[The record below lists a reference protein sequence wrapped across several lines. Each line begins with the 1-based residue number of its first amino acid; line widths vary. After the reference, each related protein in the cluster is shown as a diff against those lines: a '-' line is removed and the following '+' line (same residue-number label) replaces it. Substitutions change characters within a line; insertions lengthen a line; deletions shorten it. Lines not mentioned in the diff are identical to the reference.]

1 METPNTEASS
11 TLEFDGTV
19 DGAVSALLQESEA
32 NSEEPIEEGA
42 EATPTEEESE
52 EEVEEESEE
61 ELEPDEDE
69 NVEPESDEDQEE
81 SEDDD
86 TESEDDDS
94 TKEQQSF
101 TVKVDGKNEVVTL
114 DELKQSYSGQKY
126 IQRGMQET
134 AETKKEAEAV
144 YSALLQERQAIAQL
158 YEQARSGN
166 IPTAPVEPS
175 RELFNTDPIG
185 YMNAKMQYED
195 QLADYNNELQ
205 KLELVTEQQS
215 KAQMAA
221 QQAYMRQELES
232 LKKAIPEMQDDK
244 QMPVIREKL
253 VKAGTDIYGYSS
265 EEISQVMDHRAIRV
279 LMDAAKYQE
288 IVNGTEKAAE
298 RAKPKS
304 RKRTTKAGAKKQG
317 AKSVALKKQKQTLAK
332 TGRVEDAIA
341 LLMNE

>member
-19 DGAVSALLQESEA
+19 DGAVSALLQESEVS
-32 NSEEPIEEGA
+32 SEESIEEGA
-42 EATPTEEESE
+42 EATLTEEESE
-52 EEVEEESEE
+52 EQVEEESEE

-69 NVEPESDEDQEE
+69 NVESELDEDQDE

-86 TESEDDDS
+86 TESEADS
-94 TKEQQSF
+94 PNDQQKF
-101 TVKVDGKNEVVTL
+101 TVKVGGKNEVVTL
-114 DELKQSYSGQKY
+114 DELKQSFSGQKY
-126 IQRGMQET
+126 IQKGMQET

-158 YEQARSGN
+158 YEQARTGN
-166 IPTAPVEPS
+166 VPTAPKEPS
-175 RELFNTDPIG
+175 RELFETDPIG

-195 QLADYNNELQ
+195 QVAEYSKEMQ
-205 KLELVTEQQS
+205 KLEVVSQQQS
-215 KAQMAA
+215 QAQMAA

-232 LKKAIPEMQDDK
+232 LKKAIPEMQDEK
-244 QMPVIREKL
+244 QMPVLREKL
-253 VKAGTDIYGYSS
+253 VKAGTDIYGYTN
-265 EEISQVMDHRAIRV
+265 EEISEVMDHRAIRV

-304 RKRTTKAGAKKQG
+304 RKRTTKAGSKKQG

-332 TGRVEDAIA
+332 TGSVEDAIA